1 MDTRIWMQES
11 FWESAEKQSVKESP
25 QENAEHLSKDQNENG
40 GNKLVDQK
48 TSLWKQT
55 YENILVGMGF
65 CVIKL
70 NFLLLYYILPFI
82 GILMIFAGL
91 RKLKQEDKWFKAGY
105 AAAAINVVITMI
117 SIVSGTFIN
126 RRQIYDTYIWQ
137 FMLLWTFALPL
148 IIASCFFC
156 GMQTELKKR
165 EKEADN
171 KILIHLVIWYA
182 VVILLMNMND
192 SGWIIGIA
200 VLATYIGILVE
211 LKHTAENLEKAGY
224 VLEESPMRV
233 SNGKCAAGAVVLT
246 AAGLVIGT
254 IFFGSYHMRWNEV
267 KAPQDP
273 AYEEIKTHLVSI
285 GFPEDILDDLKEED
299 LLACKNARQVRL
311 QQTDY
316 PINDGEQIVTRSEG
330 YTQYSREYPHKEL
343 RLSGIA
349 VELEQEGH
357 WKIIHHFLWN
367 EDPGFRGTEALQLYP
382 ACRERN
388 GGWLEEGGLTG
399 QVLYDKKEI
408 SYAAD
413 YASLENETYDMG
425 QSWPF
430 YESRETSSIFA
441 EFSMPWRGERCRGY
455 VSYGIREKEKDWWI
469 DSWLNYTHQ
478 KSILQYPVMTAA
490 QNRKQGGWLDN
501 LVFFTV
507 QDALQVLPGEETD

>member
-224 VLEESPMRV
+224 VLEEPPMRV

-254 IFFGSYHMRWNEV
+254 
-267 KAPQDP
+267 QDP

>member
-1 MDTRIWMQES
+1 
-11 FWESAEKQSVKESP
+11 
-25 QENAEHLSKDQNENG
+25 
-40 GNKLVDQK
+40 
-48 TSLWKQT
+48 
-55 YENILVGMGF
+55 
-65 CVIKL
+65 
-70 NFLLLYYILPFI
+70 
-82 GILMIFAGL
+82 
-91 RKLKQEDKWFKAGY
+91 
-105 AAAAINVVITMI
+105 
-117 SIVSGTFIN
+117 
-126 RRQIYDTYIWQ
+126 
-137 FMLLWTFALPL
+137 
-148 IIASCFFC
+148 
-156 GMQTELKKR
+156 MQTELKKR

-182 VVILLMNMND
+182 VVILLMNMNY

-200 VLATYIGILVE
+200 VIATYIGILVE
-211 LKHTAENLEKAGY
+211 LKHTAEDLEKAGY
-224 VLEESPMRV
+224 VLEEPPMRV

-254 IFFGSYHMRWNEV
+254 IFFGSYHMKWNEV

-299 LLACKNARQVRL
+299 LLACRNARQVRL

-430 YESRETSSIFA
+430 MRAGRRAVSSQSSRCHGAGSGAVDMYLMASGKREGLVDRFLAELYASEEHSAISGHDGSTESKTGRLA
-441 EFSMPWRGERCRGY
+441 G
-455 VSYGIREKEKDWWI
+455 
-469 DSWLNYTHQ
+469 
-478 KSILQYPVMTAA
+478 
-490 QNRKQGGWLDN
+490 
-501 LVFFTV
+501 
-507 QDALQVLPGEETD
+507 

>member
-182 VVILLMNMND
+182 VIILLMNMND

-211 LKHTAENLEKAGY
+211 LKHTAEDLEKAGY
-224 VLEESPMRV
+224 VLEEPPMRV

-254 IFFGSYHMRWNEV
+254 IFFGSYHMKWNEV

-349 VELEQEGH
+349 VELQ
-357 WKIIHHFLWN
+357 
-367 EDPGFRGTEALQLYP
+367 
-382 ACRERN
+382 
-388 GGWLEEGGLTG
+388 
-399 QVLYDKKEI
+399 
-408 SYAAD
+408 
-413 YASLENETYDMG
+413 
-425 QSWPF
+425 
-430 YESRETSSIFA
+430 
-441 EFSMPWRGERCRGY
+441 
-455 VSYGIREKEKDWWI
+455 
-469 DSWLNYTHQ
+469 
-478 KSILQYPVMTAA
+478 
-490 QNRKQGGWLDN
+490 
-501 LVFFTV
+501 
-507 QDALQVLPGEETD
+507 

>member
-1 MDTRIWMQES
+1 
-11 FWESAEKQSVKESP
+11 
-25 QENAEHLSKDQNENG
+25 
-40 GNKLVDQK
+40 
-48 TSLWKQT
+48 
-55 YENILVGMGF
+55 
-65 CVIKL
+65 
-70 NFLLLYYILPFI
+70 
-82 GILMIFAGL
+82 
-91 RKLKQEDKWFKAGY
+91 
-105 AAAAINVVITMI
+105 
-117 SIVSGTFIN
+117 
-126 RRQIYDTYIWQ
+126 
-137 FMLLWTFALPL
+137 
-148 IIASCFFC
+148 
-156 GMQTELKKR
+156 MQTELKKR

-224 VLEESPMRV
+224 VLEEPPMRV
-233 SNGKCAAGAVVLT
+233 SNGKCAAGAIVLT

>member
-91 RKLKQEDKWFKAGY
+91 RKLKQEDKWFKAVY

-224 VLEESPMRV
+224 VLEEPPMRV

-367 EDPGFRGTEALQLYP
+367 EAQGFRGTEALKLYP

-430 YESRETSSIFA
+430 Y
-441 EFSMPWRGERCRGY
+441 
-455 VSYGIREKEKDWWI
+455 
-469 DSWLNYTHQ
+469 
-478 KSILQYPVMTAA
+478 
-490 QNRKQGGWLDN
+490 
-501 LVFFTV
+501 
-507 QDALQVLPGEETD
+507 

>member
-25 QENAEHLSKDQNENG
+25 QENAGHLSKDQNENG

-224 VLEESPMRV
+224 VLEEPPMRV

-316 PINDGEQIVTRSEG
+316 PINDGEQIVERSEG

-367 EDPGFRGTEALQLYP
+367 EDP
-382 ACRERN
+382 
-388 GGWLEEGGLTG
+388 
-399 QVLYDKKEI
+399 
-408 SYAAD
+408 
-413 YASLENETYDMG
+413 
-425 QSWPF
+425 
-430 YESRETSSIFA
+430 
-441 EFSMPWRGERCRGY
+441 
-455 VSYGIREKEKDWWI
+455 
-469 DSWLNYTHQ
+469 
-478 KSILQYPVMTAA
+478 VMTAA

>member
-11 FWESAEKQSVKESP
+11 FWESAEEQNGKESP

-137 FMLLWTFALPL
+137 FMLLWAFALPL

-182 VVILLMNMND
+182 VIILLMNMND

-211 LKHTAENLEKAGY
+211 LKHTAEDLEKAGY
-224 VLEESPMRV
+224 VLEEPPMRV

-246 AAGLVIGT
+246 VAGLVIGT
-254 IFFGSYHMRWNEV
+254 IFFGSYHMKWNEV

-367 EDPGFRGTEALQLYP
+367 EDPAFAGQRLCSYIRHAG
-382 ACRERN
+382 N
-388 GGWLEEGGLTG
+388 GMVAGS
-399 QVLYDKKEI
+399 KKE
-408 SYAAD
+408 S
-413 YASLENETYDMG
+413 
-425 QSWPF
+425 
-430 YESRETSSIFA
+430 
-441 EFSMPWRGERCRGY
+441 
-455 VSYGIREKEKDWWI
+455 
-469 DSWLNYTHQ
+469 
-478 KSILQYPVMTAA
+478 
-490 QNRKQGGWLDN
+490 
-501 LVFFTV
+501 
-507 QDALQVLPGEETD
+507 

>member
-40 GNKLVDQK
+40 GNKPVDQK

-137 FMLLWTFALPL
+137 FMLLWAFALPL

-156 GMQTELKKR
+156 SMQTELKKR

-182 VVILLMNMND
+182 VIILLMNMND

-211 LKHTAENLEKAGY
+211 LKHTAEDLEKAGY
-224 VLEESPMRV
+224 VLEEPPMRV

-246 AAGLVIGT
+246 VAGLVIGT
-254 IFFGSYHMRWNEV
+254 IFFGSYHMKWNEV

-382 ACRERN
+382 ACRE
-388 GGWLEEGGLTG
+388 
-399 QVLYDKKEI
+399 I

-441 EFSMPWRGERCRGY
+441 EFSMPWRGERFRGY

>member
-55 YENILVGMGF
+55 YENILVGLGF

-137 FMLLWTFALPL
+137 FMLLWACALPL
-148 IIASCFFC
+148 IIASCFFR

-211 LKHTAENLEKAGY
+211 LKHTAEDLEKAGY
-224 VLEESPMRV
+224 VLEEPPMRV

-299 LLACKNARQVRL
+299 LLACRNARQVRSMTENRSS
-311 QQTDY
+311 QGQKA
-316 PINDGEQIVTRSEG
+316 TRS
-330 YTQYSREYPHKEL
+330 
-343 RLSGIA
+343 I
-349 VELEQEGH
+349 
-357 WKIIHHFLWN
+357 
-367 EDPGFRGTEALQLYP
+367 RG
-382 ACRERN
+382 
-388 GGWLEEGGLTG
+388 
-399 QVLYDKKEI
+399 
-408 SYAAD
+408 
-413 YASLENETYDMG
+413 
-425 QSWPF
+425 
-430 YESRETSSIFA
+430 
-441 EFSMPWRGERCRGY
+441 
-455 VSYGIREKEKDWWI
+455 
-469 DSWLNYTHQ
+469 
-478 KSILQYPVMTAA
+478 SILIK
-490 QNRKQGGWLDN
+490 N
-501 LVFFTV
+501 
-507 QDALQVLPGEETD
+507 